1 MNLRAYAS
9 CLVGI
14 IGDVLLPDH
23 MGKGRTNRSEYAKGP
38 FVNITARIPL
48 DVWTTI
54 DHYAQKHTGGNR
66 SLAVERM
73 IRQCEAHWNDW
84 RALGEK
90 EQDRR
95 SRIASQ
101 RNNPGRD
108 SPEEDA

>member
-1 MNLRAYAS
+1 
-9 CLVGI
+9 
-14 IGDVLLPDH
+14 

-54 DHYAQKHTGGNR
+54 DHYAKKHTGGNR

-73 IRQCEAHWNDW
+73 IRECERHWTDW
-84 RALGEK
+84 RALTQM

-95 SRIASQ
+95 MRMADA
-101 RNNPGRD
+101 RNSPGRD
-108 SPEEDA
+108 